1 MYEIKTEDTYEDFN
15 KEKEMF
21 DFRNYS
27 AKSKYYNYSKKYVVG
42 KMNDEKA
49 CDTIEKF
56 VGLKLKMFWQM
67 IVVSIKRQRGCIETL
82 LQQKVI
88 MDTKMVNGIKIVFD
102 EQNPK

>member
-49 CDTIEKF
+49 CDTIGKF

-88 MDTKMVNGIKIVFD
+88 MDTKMVN
-102 EQNPK
+102 